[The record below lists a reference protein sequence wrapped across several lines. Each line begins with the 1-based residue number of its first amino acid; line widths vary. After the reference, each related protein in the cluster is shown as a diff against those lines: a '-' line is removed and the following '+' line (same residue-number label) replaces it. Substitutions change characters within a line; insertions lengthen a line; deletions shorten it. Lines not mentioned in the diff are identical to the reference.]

1 MSTRAEYA
9 LEEGRRP
16 SFTSPEAIM
25 AEERGWYRNK
35 GHRRRPGVVRGR
47 QPRLSNGKASP
58 CISYNMH
65 TQPEMRPFNDYLQ
78 AYLHDHI
85 TQGELDHMANL
96 YGRLGY
102 KVRGK
107 H

>member
-1 MSTRAEYA
+1 MASAAQYK

-16 SFTSPEAIM
+16 TFTNPDSIM
-25 AEERGWYRNK
+25 VEPNGWYRNK

-47 QPRLSNGKASP
+47 APRINDGRKHL

-65 TQPEMRPFNDYLQ
+65 TQPYMRPFGEYLE
-78 AYLHDHI
+78 AYVAGTI
-85 TQGELDHMANL
+85 TQGELASLADL
-96 YGRLGY
+96 YGALGY
-102 KVRGK
+102 KVK